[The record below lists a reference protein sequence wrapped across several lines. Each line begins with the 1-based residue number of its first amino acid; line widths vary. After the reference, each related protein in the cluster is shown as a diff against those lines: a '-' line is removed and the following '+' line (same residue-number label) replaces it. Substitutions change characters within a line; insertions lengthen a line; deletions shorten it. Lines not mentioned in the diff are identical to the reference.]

1 MTAITQTQTDKMSS
15 EKSTWA
21 KLDDLQSHWFP
32 VSGSL
37 TGCTSAGDVATV

>member
-1 MTAITQTQTDKMSS
+1 MTAITQTETDKMSS

-21 KLDDLQSHWFP
+21 KFNDLQSQWFP

-37 TGCTSAGDVATV
+37 TCCTSAGDAATV